1 MAGNYVSANGSATS
15 DRVCNSCGSG
25 KFTNASNL
33 NECLNWTE
41 CESSEIIIVNGSN
54 TADRICGVG
63 TTTTEAPSTTTT
75 TGNTTTTSS
84 GANATATKGNQ
95 LSGAIRSKRYWL
107 SPTFVT
113 VAWCFLF

>member
-1 MAGNYVSANGSATS
+1 MN
-15 DRVCNSCGSG
+15 D
-25 KFTNASNL
+25 
-33 NECLNWTE
+33 CLNWTE

-54 TADRICGVG
+54 TGDRICGVETTTTEAP

-75 TGNTTTTSS
+75 TGNTTTTEAPTTTTFSD
-84 GANATATKGNQ
+84 ANATATKGNQ
-95 LSGAIRSKRYWL
+95 LSGAVRSKRYWL